1 MTRLAREYRSINLAQ
16 GFPNF
21 PAPELLKEAAARA
34 IHDDINQYAITW
46 GAQRLREALARKYHA
61 WYGLEVDP
69 EREITVTCGATEA
82 MIATLLA
89 VVNPGDE
96 VIVFEPFYENY
107 GPDTIL
113 ADAKPVYVPL
123 EPGRPL
129 DLDRLAAAFSP
140 RTRAIIVNTPSNPA
154 GRVLTRAE
162 LEAIRDLCVQHDA
175 LAVTDEIYE
184 HIRFEGEHLPI
195 ATLPG
200 MRERTVTIS
209 GASKTFSV
217 TGWRIGWILAPAG
230 LTDAIRKVHDFLT
243 VGAPAPLQEGVAAA
257 LDGLDRTSTT
267 DSPPPIG
274 PGGTSSMA
282 ALIQS
287 GFSCTPPEGAYYI
300 LTDFS
305 GLSAVRGSGRALS
318 DTEFAVWLSREIGVT
333 PVPGSSF
340 FRDGGGGR
348 SLVRF
353 VFCKTDDILQE
364 AARRLRS
371 LSSKRRRP
379 QPGPPPRTRRKQRPP
394 ALSRR
399 HPERPRPLAVVTGA
413 SAGIGKVFCERL
425 AARGARPP
433 PGGPRR
439 QSAGSIEAGARAA
452 VRRRGGGLSRRSHD
466 RYRREPAGRDADPFA
481 QPRPAGEQRRLRDPG
496 HAGRCAARRARR
508 PCSSSTSWP
517 PCV

>member
-21 PAPELLKEAAARA
+21 AAPEMLKEAAARA

-46 GAQRLREALARKYHA
+46 GAQRLRDALGRRYYA

-89 VVNPGDE
+89 VVNSGEE

-113 ADAKPVYVPL
+113 ADARPVYVPL

-162 LEAIRDLCVQHDA
+162 LEAIRDLCVRHDT
-175 LAVTDEIYE
+175 LAITDEIYE
-184 HIRFEGEHLPI
+184 HIRFEGEHVPI
-195 ATLPG
+195 ASLPG

-217 TGWRIGWILAPAG
+217 TGWRIGWILAPPE

-257 LDGLDRTSTT
+257 LDGLDQSFY
-267 DSPPPIG
+267 DG
-274 PGGTSSMA
+274 LA
-282 ALIQS
+282 AAYRARRDLLYKALVDA
-287 GFSCTPPEGAYYI
+287 GFRCTPPEGAYYI
-300 LTDFS
+300 LSDFS
-305 GLSAVRGSGRALS
+305 GLAALAGTDPRLS

-340 FRDGGGGR
+340 FRDGSQAGR

-353 VFCKTDDILQE
+353 VFCKTDDILLE
-364 AARRLRS
+364 AARRLAA
-371 LSSKRRRP
+371 LSSAS
-379 QPGPPPRTRRKQRPP
+379 PGPGTQRP
-394 ALSRR
+394 
-399 HPERPRPLAVVTGA
+399 E
-413 SAGIGKVFCERL
+413 E
-425 AARGARPP
+425 
-433 PGGPRR
+433 
-439 QSAGSIEAGARAA
+439 AA
-452 VRRRGGGLSRRSHD
+452 VRSGLQ
-466 RYRREPAGRDADPFA
+466 G
-481 QPRPAGEQRRLRDPG
+481 
-496 HAGRCAARRARR
+496 
-508 PCSSSTSWP
+508 
-517 PCV
+517 

>member
-1 MTRLAREYRSINLAQ
+1 MTRLAREYHSINLAQ

-21 PAPELLKEAAARA
+21 PAPDMLKEAAARA
-34 IHDDINQYAITW
+34 IYDDINQYAITW
-46 GAQRLREALARKYHA
+46 GAQRLRDALARKYLA

-89 VVNPGDE
+89 VVNSGDE

-129 DLDRLAAAFSP
+129 DLERLAAAFSP

-154 GRVLTRAE
+154 GRVLSRAE
-162 LEAIRDLCVQHDA
+162 LEAIRDLCVRHDV

-184 HIRFEGEHLPI
+184 HIRFEGEHVPL

-217 TGWRIGWILAPAG
+217 TGWRIGWILAPAQ

-243 VGAPAPLQEGVAAA
+243 VGAPAPLQEGVAVA
-257 LDGLDRTSTT
+257 LDGLDRPFYDGLATAYRSRR
-267 DSPPPIG
+267 DLLYG
-274 PGGTSSMA
+274 
-282 ALIQS
+282 ALIES

-305 GLSAVRGSGRALS
+305 NIATPPGSNGPLS
-318 DTEFAVWLSREIGVT
+318 DTEFAVWLSRAIGVT

-353 VFCKTDDILQE
+353 VFCKTDDILLE
-364 AARRLRS
+364 AAGRLRS
-371 LSSKRRRP
+371 LRSVASGGATTRP
-379 QPGPPPRTRRKQRPP
+379 FEP
-394 ALSRR
+394 
-399 HPERPRPLAVVTGA
+399 
-413 SAGIGKVFCERL
+413 
-425 AARGARPP
+425 AAR
-433 PGGPRR
+433 
-439 QSAGSIEAGARAA
+439 S
-452 VRRRGGGLSRRSHD
+452 GL
-466 RYRREPAGRDADPFA
+466 
-481 QPRPAGEQRRLRDPG
+481 QQ
-496 HAGRCAARRARR
+496 
-508 PCSSSTSWP
+508 
-517 PCV
+517 